1 MNVHSKALLVA
12 SLTMALAACSSG
24 PDPNATTV
32 SDANGTP
39 VPVVPNDTL
48 PTPVGQM
55 EKPSGS
61 AAAQQF
67 FVQEVFPVLT
77 DVQKNSEACGNCH
90 AVGLVGAP
98 AFLAGSAQVAYK
110 VFADYN
116 GGALRA
122 IPERNLLLTKDRHE
136 GPALNGNQRGIIVQ
150 WLALEYPNL
159 PPVAG
164 IKTVFDAL
172 FNFGNCMNRTQF
184 VQTQVANIPLTT
196 LADNAAVNCTLCHN
210 INEASRNGG
219 NFVLDADANITF
231 DNMKQFPGMLKL
243 VTPVPGSTGAFASL
257 QESFRIE
264 RHGEE
269 PNLVD
274 INGSCNSAL
283 NVGVVQGGGII
294 DVFAADYCHPNYDI
308 PENVQDE
315 LEIFVG
321 DTLARATLKVCSADN
336 NPGGQ

>member
-1 MNVHSKALLVA
+1 MGN
-12 SLTMALAACSSG
+12 
-24 PDPNATTV
+24 
-32 SDANGTP
+32 P
-39 VPVVPNDTL
+39 VPVVPPTTL
-48 PTPVGQM
+48 PTPVGQ
-55 EKPSGS
+55 EQKPSGS

-77 DVQKNSEACGNCH
+77 DVAKIKDACGNCH
-90 AVGLVGAP
+90 SVGLVGAP
-98 AFLAGSAQVAYK
+98 AFLAGSAQTAYK

-122 IPERNLLLTKDRHE
+122 IPERNLLLTKDQHE
-136 GPALNGNQRGIIVQ
+136 GPALNGTQRGIIVQ
-150 WLALEYPNL
+150 WLALEYPTL

-184 VQTQVANIPLTT
+184 VQTDIGDIALTA
-196 LADNAAVNCTLCHN
+196 LADNAAVNCLLCHEDGQAQ
-210 INEASRNGG
+210 INGG
-219 NFVLDADANITF
+219 NFILSADPNITF
-231 DNMKQFPGMLKL
+231 NNMKLFPGMLKL
-243 VTPVPGSTGAFASL
+243 VTPIPASTGAFASL
-257 QESFRIE
+257 QQSFRIE

-274 INGSCNSAL
+274 INGACASAAT
-283 NVGVVQGGGII
+283 VDVVQGGGVI

-308 PENVQDE
+308 PEVVQDQ

-321 DTLARATLKVCSADN
+321 DTINRAAFQVCSVEN